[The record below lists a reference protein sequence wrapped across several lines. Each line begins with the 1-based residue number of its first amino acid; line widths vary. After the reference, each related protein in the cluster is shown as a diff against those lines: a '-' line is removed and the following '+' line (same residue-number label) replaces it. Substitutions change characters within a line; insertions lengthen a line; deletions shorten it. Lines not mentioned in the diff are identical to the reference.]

1 MRPFGF
7 LFLTGAVAIAFAC
20 LPRKNSQEKASPSP
34 GPEPLGTAD
43 FIEFGGKPT
52 KLSPEED
59 SIYAQPGACVMVN
72 VYVMDA
78 EEFYVATEKETMV
91 NMVALP
97 TNVAFFSNPAC
108 TESAKNF
115 SLAKGESS
123 GGAFVSAPATG
134 ATKITFSD
142 ATPGG
147 LESTST
153 TIQSATVTQLGSQGA
168 GIPLVIDECAP
179 QSVIAQDGEG
189 HPVILAKEATITATT
204 TSPSG
209 KFYIDD
215 ECTKEGNS
223 LRLRA
228 GESESESI
236 FYKDKTV
243 GAPSLTFSTGS
254 NSTWKKAAISITVS
268 KDSVVTP

>member
-7 LFLTGAVAIAFAC
+7 LFLTGAVAVAFAC
-20 LPRKNSQEKASPSP
+20 LPRKTSQGKTSPSP
-34 GPEPLGTAD
+34 STESTGTGD
-43 FIEFGGKPT
+43 SIEFGGKPT
-52 KLSPEED
+52 KLTPEEE
-59 SIYAQPGACVMVN
+59 SIYAQAGACVMLN

-78 EEFYVATEKETMV
+78 EEFYVATEKETTV
-91 NMVALP
+91 NMAALP

-134 ATKITFSD
+134 ATKVTFSD
-142 ATPGG
+142 AAPGG

-153 TIQSATVTQLGSQGA
+153 TIQAATVTQLGSQGA

-189 HPVILAKEATITATT
+189 HPVVLAKETIITATSS
-204 TSPSG
+204 SPSG
-209 KFYIDD
+209 KFYLDD
-215 ECTKEGNS
+215 ECTKEGNT
-223 LRLRA
+223 LKLRA

-236 FYKDKTV
+236 FYKDKSA
-243 GAPSLTFSTGS
+243 GAPSLTFSAGS
-254 NSTWKKAAISITVS
+254 NVTWKKAAITITVS
-268 KDSVVTP
+268 KDTSMTP